1 MSSTVKGRRTVEVG
15 TLELKWTWDAA
26 ESFEASAREYLLE
39 KKAIREGQL
48 VGAFDIA
55 NRFIDADMKLR
66 IMALE
71 FATGL
76 KRDEI
81 IVKIEEEDL
90 TKLEL
95 NKAIMESLALAEHP
109 SLVASLKTSWQRS
122 EELAAIKAKA
132 EATHDLDQARKDLE
146 ALARRIGVLGSST
159 SNSGSIPAKPKP

>member
-1 MSSTVKGRRTVEVG
+1 MSNTAKGRRTVEVG
-15 TLELKWTWDAA
+15 TLKLKWTWEAA
-26 ESFEASAREYLLE
+26 ENFEAAAREYLLGI
-39 KKAIREGQL
+39 KAIREGQII
-48 VGAFDIA
+48 GAFDIA

-81 IVKIEEEDL
+81 IAKIEEEDL

-109 SLVASLKTSWQRS
+109 SLVASLKANWQRS
-122 EELAAIKAKA
+122 EGLAAIKAKA
-132 EATHDLDQARKDLE
+132 EETHDLDQARKDLE
-146 ALARRIGVLGSST
+146 ALARRLGVLDSST
-159 SNSGSIPAKPKP
+159 SSSASAPAKPKT